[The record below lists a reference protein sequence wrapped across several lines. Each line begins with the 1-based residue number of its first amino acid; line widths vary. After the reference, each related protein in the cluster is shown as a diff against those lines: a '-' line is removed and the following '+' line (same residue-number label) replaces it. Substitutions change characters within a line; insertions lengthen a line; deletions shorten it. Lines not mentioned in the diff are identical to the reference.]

1 MSLDMLDFTL
11 KVNTLGT
18 FNVSKQVAQVIA
30 KQDPFTEDGMWM
42 FEMGKCLRTSYN

>member
-18 FNVSKQVAQVIA
+18 FNVSKQVAQAIA
-30 KQDPFTEDGMWM
+30 KQEPFTEDGEWM
-42 FEMGKCLRTSYN
+42 LLLREPLVIFI